1 MHRLFTD
8 EGGEEFLIDELRRGW
23 PSAHH
28 KLEREGWV
36 STDAPLAGDG
46 ETSPALLAFARQTFL
61 DGEACEAPSINQ
73 WADKLAEQI
82 IAAIPV
88 EQPWRLHL
96 WPAYGEGRAGMN
108 RCGLIRDAL
117 TEKLRKKRRALLKT
131 LEDSTEPLG
140 HQTSLVQL
148 ALRSPEEGVLSV
160 AVAPLPWRCRA
171 IVSAFPEGAVPVAV
185 DKGAPSRAFAKLV
198 EAEQR
203 LGHVIGKG
211 ETCVDL
217 GASPGSWS
225 YVAIHR
231 GARVIAVD
239 RAELR
244 TDLMRD
250 PKLHF
255 HCGDAFKFRT
265 EARVDWLLC
274 DVIATPQ
281 RSMDLLLEWLREGR
295 MKSFVVSLK
304 FIGSTEYRLIDQL
317 KKEAAPLCGEF
328 FLTRLSANKNEVCAY
343 GLVL

>member
-1 MHRLFTD
+1 MHQLFTD
-8 EGGEEFLIDELRRGW
+8 EGGEEFLLDELRRGW
-23 PSAHH
+23 PRAHH
-28 KLEREGWV
+28 QVERPFWV
-36 STDAPLAGDG
+36 NTDAPLTEGPRA
-46 ETSPALLAFARQTFL
+46 PLLAFARQTFL
-61 DGEACEAPSINQ
+61 NGVACEAPSINQ
-73 WADKLAEQI
+73 WADRLAEAI
-82 IAAIPV
+82 IDAVPA

-108 RCGLIRDAL
+108 RCGLIRDSL
-117 TEKLRKKRRALLKT
+117 TEKLRKKRRQLLKT
-131 LEDSTEPLG
+131 LEDSTEPIG

-148 ALRSPEEGVLSV
+148 ALRSPEDGVLSV
-160 AVAPLPWRCRA
+160 AVAPMAWQRRA

-203 LGHVIGKG
+203 LGQLISKG

-225 YVAIHR
+225 HVALRR

-255 HCGDAFKFRT
+255 HCGDAFKFR
-265 EARVDWLLC
+265 ADMRVDWLLC

-281 RSMDLLLEWLREGR
+281 RSIDLLLEWLREDR
-295 MKSFVVSLK
+295 MARFIVSIK
-304 FIGSTEYRLIDQL
+304 FIGSAEYPLIDQL
-317 KKEAAPLCGEF
+317 KKEAAPLCREF
-328 FLTRLSANKNEVCAY
+328 FLTRLSANKNEVCAF
-343 GLVL
+343 GIKL

>member
-23 PSAHH
+23 PKAHH
-28 KLEREGWV
+28 SLEREGWV
-36 STDAPLAGDG
+36 STDAPLTND
-46 ETSPALLAFARQTFL
+46 SPASLLAFVRQAFL
-61 DGEACEAPSINQ
+61 DGVACEAPSINQ
-73 WADKLAEQI
+73 WADRLAEAI
-82 IAAIPV
+82 IEVVPA

-96 WPAYGEGRAGMN
+96 WPAYGEGRAGLN

-117 TEKLRKKRRALLKT
+117 TEKLRKKRRQLLKT
-131 LEDSTEPLG
+131 LEDSTEPIG

-160 AVAPLPWRCRA
+160 AVAPMPWQCRA
-171 IVSAFPEGAVPVAV
+171 IVSAFPGGAVPVTV

-203 LGHVIGKG
+203 LGHFIGKG

-225 YVAIHR
+225 YVALHR

-255 HCGDAFKFRT
+255 HCGDAFKFRA
-265 EARVDWLLC
+265 EMRVDWLLC

-281 RSMDLLLEWLREGR
+281 RSIDLLLEWLREGR
-295 MKSFVVSLK
+295 MSRFIVSIK
-304 FIGSTEYRLIDQL
+304 FIGSAEYPLIDQL
-317 KKEAAPLCGEF
+317 KKEAAPLCREF
-328 FLTRLSANKNEVCAY
+328 FLTRLSANKNEVCAF
-343 GLVL
+343 GIAL